1 MSSTFFGLTI
11 ASSGLRAANAAL
23 NTTGNNV
30 SNVNTEGY
38 SRQEVQTS
46 AANALRVFATYGC
59 AGAGVETLAIERVR
73 DQFYDN
79 KYWANETKLGEYDAK
94 VYYCKMIE
102 EYFKDDKK
110 TGFKSLFDQIGVT
123 LQEITKNA
131 SSTDTKAQFLG
142 AAKALTDYFNNMYG
156 DLQDLQSDVNDEIKI
171 RADQINS
178 IAQDLATVNKQ
189 INTIELTGS
198 RANELRDKRDLL
210 LDELSA
216 VVDVQ
221 TQELPILDEQGNET
235 AAHRFM
241 VKIAGGQTLVDM
253 DDYRTLIC
261 VARSDEEK
269 VNQTD
274 VDGLYDIMWSN
285 GMEFSLY
292 NASMGGELRGLI
304 EMRDGNNGEYFK
316 GQATGV
322 SFYNSVS
329 TVTIKTTESHL
340 QNITKCNLSDTGGVI
355 NIGNQLYYYTQW
367 SYGGNGEYTF
377 VIDNKKSDTPLTAAK
392 TWSEVSI
399 GGEVNYQGVP
409 YYLKQMNEWVRDFAK
424 KVNDIFKVGL
434 TAEDPPKKADILFTA
449 DYVRQDGQYK
459 QKELDTSTP
468 NGENTGYYN
477 LTAGNVTLLDAVVK
491 NPNLLG
497 TRADID
503 KDSGVGTTPTTTP
516 PGDGVDE
523 IEGKEQCD
531 QVWAVISMLSDTNQF
546 SFRGRDA
553 GGFLEC
559 VLSDATLNASNA
571 ETFYA
576 TYYSLETN
584 IENQRTSIS
593 GVDED
598 EEAMNLVKYENS
610 YTLASKMI
618 NVLTE
623 VYDRLILQTGV

>member
-1 MSSTFFGLTI
+1 MASTFFFFFI

-23 NTTGNNV
+23 NTTGNNI
-30 SNVNTEGY
+30 SNVQTVGY
-38 SRQEVQTS
+38 SRQEVQTE

-73 DQFYDN
+73 DLFYDQ

-102 EYFKDDKK
+102 EYLKDDNK
-110 TGFKSLFDQIGVT
+110 TGFKTLFDKMSDT

-131 SSTDTKAQFLG
+131 SSTETKAQFLG

-156 DLQDLQSDVNDEIKI
+156 DLRDLQSDVNDEIKI

-198 RANELRDKRDLL
+198 IANELRDKRDLL
-210 LDELSA
+210 LDELSTL
-216 VVDVQ
+216 VDVK
-221 TQELPILDEQGNET
+221 TQEFPILDQEGNPT
-235 AAHRFM
+235 AAHRFV

-253 DDYRTLIC
+253 DQYRTLNC
-261 VARSDEEK
+261 VARKEEEK

-274 VDGLYDIMWSN
+274 VDGLYDIMWN
-285 GMEFSLY
+285 DGVEFSLY

-316 GQATGV
+316 GTATNV
-322 SFYNSVS
+322 AFHKSIS
-329 TVTIKTTESHL
+329 TVTIKTTEAHL
-340 QNITKCNLSDTGGVI
+340 QSMTKCNLSDTGGVI
-355 NIGNQLYYYTQW
+355 NIGNQLYYYTGW
-367 SYGGNGEYTF
+367 KYNGNGEYTF
-377 VIDNKKSDTPLTAAK
+377 TIDNEKSDMPLTQEK
-392 TWSEVSI
+392 TWTDVSI
-399 GGEVNYQGVP
+399 GGAIDYQGVP
-409 YYLKQMNEWVRDFAK
+409 YYLKQMNEWVRDFTK
-424 KVNDIFKVGL
+424 KVNDIFKEGL

-449 DYVRQDGQYK
+449 NYVRKDGQYK
-459 QKELDTSTP
+459 QSELDMSAP
-468 NGENTGYYN
+468 NGENTGYYDI
-477 LTAGNVTLLDAVVK
+477 TAGNITLWDAVMK
-491 NPNLLG
+491 NPDLLG
-497 TRADID
+497 TRKDID
-503 KDSGVGTTPTTTP
+503 EDSGVGTKP
-516 PGDGVDE
+516 PEGDGVDE
-523 IEGKEQCD
+523 IEGKEQCE
-531 QVWAVISMLSDTNQF
+531 QVWAVISMLTDKNQF

-571 ETFYA
+571 ETFYK

-584 IENQRTSIS
+584 IDNQRTSIS

-598 EEAMNLVKYENS
+598 EEAMNLVKYENA

>member
-1 MSSTFFGLTI
+1 MASTFFGLTI

-23 NTTGNNV
+23 NTTGNNI
-30 SNVNTEGY
+30 SNVNTAGY
-38 SRQEVQTS
+38 SRQQVNTE

-59 AGAGVETLAIERVR
+59 AGAGVETLSIERVR
-73 DQFYDN
+73 DLFYDN

-94 VYYCKMIE
+94 LYYCNMIQ
-102 EYFKDDKK
+102 EYLKDDNK
-110 TGFKSLFDQIGVT
+110 TGFKTLFDQIGVT

-142 AAKALTDYFNNMYG
+142 AAKALTDYFNNLYG
-156 DLQDLQSDVNDEIKI
+156 DLQDLQADVNDEIKI

-189 INTIELTGS
+189 INTIELTGK
-198 RANELRDKRDLL
+198 RANELRDKRDSLI
-210 LDELSA
+210 DELSA
-216 VVDVQ
+216 IVDVQ

-235 AAHRFM
+235 AAHRYM

-261 VARSDEEK
+261 VARESEEK
-269 VNQTD
+269 VNQSD

-285 GMEFSLY
+285 GIEFGLY
-292 NASMGGELRGLI
+292 NASMGGQLRGLI
-304 EMRDGNNGEYFK
+304 QMRDGNNGEYFK
-316 GQATGV
+316 GTATSV
-322 SFYNSVS
+322 AYHNSFS
-329 TVTIKTTESHL
+329 TVKIKTTESHL
-340 QNITKCNLSDTGGVI
+340 QDISKCNLSDTGGII
-355 NIGNQLYYYTQW
+355 NIGDQLFYYKSWTYD
-367 SYGGNGEYTF
+367 GNGQYTF
-377 VIDNKKSDTPLTAAK
+377 IVDNEKSDRPLTGDKVWTEA
-392 TWSEVSI
+392 SVGDEM
-399 GGEVNYQGVP
+399 NYQGVP
-409 YYLKQMNEWVRDFAK
+409 YYMKQMNEWVREFAK

-434 TAEDPPKKADILFTA
+434 TAEDPPRKADILFTA
-449 DYVRQDGQYK
+449 DYVRGEGQYD
-459 QKELDTSTP
+459 QKTLDASTQ

-497 TRADID
+497 TRKDVDED
-503 KDSGVGTTPTTTP
+503 KFPDPGT
-516 PGDGVDE
+516 GSDVDE
-523 IEGKEQCD
+523 IEGQEQCD
-531 QVWAVISMLSDTNQF
+531 QVWAVISMLSDVNQF

-559 VLSDATLNASNA
+559 VLSDATLNTSNA
-571 ETFYA
+571 ETFYN
-576 TYYSLETN
+576 TYFSLETN
-584 IENQRTSIS
+584 IDNQRISIS

-623 VYDRLILQTGV
+623 IYDRLILQTGV

>member
-1 MSSTFFGLTI
+1 MGSTFFGLTI

-23 NTTGNNV
+23 NTTGNNI
-30 SNVNTEGY
+30 SNVQTAGY
-38 SRQEVQTS
+38 SRQEVKTE
-46 AANALRVFATYGC
+46 AANAMRVFATYGC

-73 DQFYDN
+73 DLFYDQ

-94 VYYCKMIE
+94 LYYCNVIQ
-102 EYFKDDKK
+102 EYLKDDNS
-110 TGFKSLFDQIGVT
+110 TGFKTLFDQIGVT

-131 SSTDTKAQFLG
+131 SSTETKAQFLG

-156 DLQDLQSDVNDEIKI
+156 DFRDLQSDVNDEIKI
-171 RADQINS
+171 RMDQINS

-198 RANELRDKRDLL
+198 KANELRDKRDLL

-216 VVDVQ
+216 IVDVQ
-221 TQELPILDEQGNET
+221 TQELPIVDQEGNPT

-253 DDYRTLIC
+253 DEYRTLIC
-261 VARSDEEK
+261 VSRTDEEK
-269 VNQTD
+269 VNQSD
-274 VDGLYDIMWSN
+274 VDGLYDVMWSN
-285 GMEFSLY
+285 GQEFSLY
-292 NASMGGELRGLI
+292 NASIGGELRGLI
-304 EMRDGNNGEYFK
+304 EMRDGNNGEYFR
-316 GQATGV
+316 GTATNV
-322 SFYNSVS
+322 AFHKSIS
-329 TVTIKTTESHL
+329 TVTIKTTDAHL
-340 QNITKCNLSDTGGVI
+340 QNMTKCNLSDTGGVI
-355 NIGNQLYYYTQW
+355 NIGDQLYYYTSW
-367 SYGGNGEYTF
+367 VYNGNGEYTF
-377 VIDNKKSDTPLTAAK
+377 TIDNNKSDMPLTQEK

-409 YYLKQMNEWVRDFAK
+409 YYMKQMNEWVRDFTR
-424 KVNDIFKVGL
+424 KVNDIFKEGL
-434 TAEDPPKKADILFTA
+434 TAEDPPQKADILFTA
-449 DYVRQDGQYK
+449 DYVRMEGQYK
-459 QKELDTSTP
+459 QKELDASAP

-477 LTAGNVTLLDAVVK
+477 ITAGNITLLDAVVN

-497 TRADID
+497 TRKDID
-503 KDSGVGTTPTTTP
+503 KNQGIGVPG
-516 PGDGVDE
+516 GDGEDE

-546 SFRGRDA
+546 SFRGRNA

-576 TYYSLETN
+576 TYFSLETN
-584 IENQRTSIS
+584 IDNQRTAIS

-598 EEAMNLVKYENS
+598 EEAMNLVKHENA

>member
-1 MSSTFFGLTI
+1 MASTFFGLTI

-23 NTTGNNV
+23 NTTGNNI
-30 SNVNTEGY
+30 SNVNTAGY
-38 SRQEVQTS
+38 SRQQVNTE

-59 AGAGVETLAIERVR
+59 AGAGVETLSIERVR
-73 DQFYDN
+73 DLFYDN

-94 VYYCKMIE
+94 LYYCNMIQ
-102 EYFKDDKK
+102 EYLKDDNK
-110 TGFKSLFDQIGVT
+110 TGFKTLFDQIGVT

-142 AAKALTDYFNNMYG
+142 AAKALTDYFNNLYG
-156 DLQDLQSDVNDEIKI
+156 DLQDLQADVNDEIKI

-189 INTIELTGS
+189 INTIELTGK
-198 RANELRDKRDLL
+198 RANELRDKRDSLI
-210 LDELSA
+210 DELSA
-216 VVDVQ
+216 IVDVQ

-235 AAHRFM
+235 AAHRYM

-261 VARSDEEK
+261 VARESEEK
-269 VNQTD
+269 VNQSD

-285 GMEFSLY
+285 GIEFGLY
-292 NASMGGELRGLI
+292 NASMGGQLRGLI
-304 EMRDGNNGEYFK
+304 QMRDGNNGEYFK
-316 GQATGV
+316 GTATSV
-322 SFYNSVS
+322 AYHNSFS
-329 TVTIKTTESHL
+329 TVKIKTTESHL
-340 QNITKCNLSDTGGVI
+340 QDISKCNLSDTGGII
-355 NIGNQLYYYTQW
+355 NIGDQLFYYKSWTYD
-367 SYGGNGEYTF
+367 GNGQYTF
-377 VIDNKKSDTPLTAAK
+377 IVDNEKSDRPLTGDKVWTEA
-392 TWSEVSI
+392 SVGDEM
-399 GGEVNYQGVP
+399 NYQGVP
-409 YYLKQMNEWVRDFAK
+409 YYMKQMNEWVREFAK

-434 TAEDPPKKADILFTA
+434 TAEDPPRKADILFTA
-449 DYVRQDGQYK
+449 DYVRGEGQYD
-459 QKELDTSTP
+459 QKTLDASTQ

-497 TRADID
+497 TRKDVDED
-503 KDSGVGTTPTTTP
+503 KFPDPGT
-516 PGDGVDE
+516 GSDVDE
-523 IEGKEQCD
+523 IEGQEQCD
-531 QVWAVISMLSDTNQF
+531 QVWTVISMLSDVNQF

-559 VLSDATLNASNA
+559 VLSDATLNTSNA
-571 ETFYA
+571 ETFYN
-576 TYYSLETN
+576 TYFSLETN
-584 IENQRTSIS
+584 IDNQRISIS

-623 VYDRLILQTGV
+623 IYDRLILQTGV

>member
-210 LDELSA
+210 IDELSA

-235 AAHRFM
+235 AAHRYM

-459 QKELDTSTP
+459 QKELDTSAP

>member
-1 MSSTFFGLTI
+1 MASTFFGLTI

-23 NTTGNNV
+23 NTTGNNI
-30 SNVNTEGY
+30 SNVQTAGY
-38 SRQEVQTS
+38 SRQEVQTE

-73 DQFYDN
+73 DLFYDQ

-102 EYFKDDKK
+102 EYLKDDNK
-110 TGFKSLFDQIGVT
+110 TGFKTLFNKMSET

-131 SSTDTKAQFLG
+131 SSTETKAQFLG

-156 DLQDLQSDVNDEIKI
+156 DLRDLQSDVNDEIKI

-198 RANELRDKRDLL
+198 IANELRDKRDLL

-216 VVDVQ
+216 LVDVK
-221 TQELPILDEQGNET
+221 TQEFPILDQEGNPT
-235 AAHRFM
+235 AAHRFV

-253 DDYRTLIC
+253 DQYRTLNC
-261 VARSDEEK
+261 VARKEEEK

-274 VDGLYDIMWSN
+274 VDGLYDIMWSD
-285 GMEFSLY
+285 GIEFSLY

-316 GQATGV
+316 GTATNV
-322 SFYNSVS
+322 AFHKSIS
-329 TVTIKTTESHL
+329 TVTIKTTEAHL
-340 QNITKCNLSDTGGVI
+340 QSMTKCNLSDTGGVI
-355 NIGNQLYYYTQW
+355 NIGNQLYYYTNW
-367 SYGGNGEYTF
+367 TYNGNGEYTF
-377 VIDNKKSDTPLTAAK
+377 TIDNNKSDMPLTQEKAW
-392 TWSEVSI
+392 TEVSV
-399 GGEVNYQGVP
+399 GGAVNYQGVP
-409 YYLKQMNEWVRDFAK
+409 YYLKQMNEWVRDFTK
-424 KVNDIFKVGL
+424 KVNDIFKEGL
-434 TAEDPPKKADILFTA
+434 TAEDPPQKAGILFTA
-449 DYVRQDGQYK
+449 DYVRKDGQYK
-459 QKELDTSTP
+459 QNELDMSTP

-477 LTAGNVTLLDAVVK
+477 ITAGNITLWDAVMK
-491 NPNLLG
+491 NPDLLG
-497 TRADID
+497 TRKDID
-503 KDSGVGTTPTTTP
+503 KDSGVGTKP
-516 PGDGVDE
+516 PEGDGVDE
-523 IEGKEQCD
+523 IEGEEQCD
-531 QVWAVISMLSDTNQF
+531 QVWAVISMLTDKNQF

-571 ETFYA
+571 ETFYT
-576 TYYSLETN
+576 TYFSLETN
-584 IENQRTSIS
+584 IDNQRTSIS

-598 EEAMNLVKYENS
+598 EEAMNLVKYENA

>member
-1 MSSTFFGLTI
+1 MASTFFGLTI

-30 SNVNTEGY
+30 SNVNTVGY
-38 SRQEVQTS
+38 SRQEVQTE

-94 VYYCKMIE
+94 VYYCKMIS
-102 EYFKDDKK
+102 EYLKDDKT
-110 TGFKSLFDQIGVT
+110 TGFKSLFDQIGAT

-131 SSTDTKAQFLG
+131 SSTETKAQFLG
-142 AAKALTDYFNNMYG
+142 AAKALTDYFNNLYG

-178 IAQDLATVNKQ
+178 IAQELATVNKQ

-210 LDELSA
+210 IDELST

-235 AAHRFM
+235 AAHRYM

-253 DDYRTLIC
+253 DDYRTLVC
-261 VARSDEEK
+261 VAREKEEK
-269 VNQTD
+269 VNQSD

-285 GMEFSLY
+285 GIEFSLY

-304 EMRDGNNGEYFK
+304 EMRDGNNGEFFK
-316 GQATGV
+316 GQATNIAFHD
-322 SFYNSVS
+322 SFS
-329 TVTIKTTESHL
+329 TVHIKTTESHL
-340 QNITKCNLSDTGGVI
+340 RNMTKCNLSDTGGI
-355 NIGNQLYYYTQW
+355 ITIGNQLFYYSDWTYN
-367 SYGGNGEYTF
+367 GNGDYTF
-377 VIDNKKSDTPLTAAK
+377 IIDNKKSDMPLTASK
-392 TWSEVSI
+392 TWTEASV

-409 YYLKQMNEWVRDFAK
+409 YYMKQMNEWVREFSK
-424 KVNDIFKVGL
+424 KVNDIFKEGL

-449 DYVRQDGQYK
+449 DYPRQDGQYK
-459 QKELDTSTP
+459 QEELDTSAA

-477 LTAGNVTLLDAVVK
+477 LTAGNVGLLDAVVN
-491 NPNLLG
+491 NPDLLG
-497 TRADID
+497 TRKDID
-503 KDSGVGTTPTTTP
+503 KNTGVGTKP
-516 PGDGVDE
+516 PDGDGVDE
-523 IEGKEQCD
+523 VEGKEQCD
-531 QVWAVISMLSDTNQF
+531 QVWEVISMLTDKNQF

-559 VLSDATLNASNA
+559 VLSDATLNESNA

-576 TYYSLETN
+576 TYFSLETN
-584 IENQRTSIS
+584 IDNQRTSIS

-623 VYDRLILQTGV
+623 IYDRLILQTGV

>member
-30 SNVNTEGY
+30 SNVNTAGY

-73 DQFYDN
+73 DQFYDF
-79 KYWANETKLGEYDAK
+79 KYWSNETKLGEYDAK

-110 TGFKSLFDQIGVT
+110 TGFKTLFDQIGVT
-123 LQEITKNA
+123 LQEITKNG
-131 SSTDTKAQFLG
+131 SSTDNKAQFLG
-142 AAKALTDYFNNMYG
+142 AAKALTDYFNNLYG

-189 INTIELTGS
+189 INAIELTGS
-198 RANELRDKRDLL
+198 RANDLRDKRDLL
-210 LDELSA
+210 IDELSA

-235 AAHRFM
+235 AAHRYM

-253 DDYRTLIC
+253 DSYRTLVC
-261 VARSDEEK
+261 VARTKEEK
-269 VNQTD
+269 VNQSD
-274 VDGLYDIMWSN
+274 VDGLYDLEWSN
-285 GMEFSLY
+285 GLDFSLY

-304 EMRDGNNGEYFK
+304 EMRDGNNSEYFK

-322 SFYNSVS
+322 SFYNSFS

-340 QNITKCNLSDTGGVI
+340 QDISKCNLSDTGGVI

-377 VIDNKKSDTPLTAAK
+377 VIDNKKSDAPLTAAK

-399 GGEVNYQGVP
+399 GGDVNYQGVP
-409 YYLKQMNEWVRDFAK
+409 YYLKQMNEWVREFSK

-434 TAEDPPKKADILFTA
+434 TAEDPPQKADILFTA
-449 DYVRQDGQYK
+449 DYARKDGQYT
-459 QKELDTSTP
+459 QNELDTSAA
-468 NGENTGYYN
+468 NGDNTGYYN

-491 NPNLLG
+491 NPDLLG
-497 TRADID
+497 TRKDID
-503 KDSGVGTTPTTTP
+503 KNSGVGTKP
-516 PGDGVDE
+516 PEGDGVDE
-523 IEGKEQCD
+523 IEGKDQCD
-531 QVWAVISMLSDTNQF
+531 QVWAVISMLSDKNQF

-559 VLSDATLNASNA
+559 VLSDSMLNSSNA
-571 ETFYA
+571 ETFYS

-584 IENQRTSIS
+584 IDNQRTSIS

>member
-1 MSSTFFGLTI
+1 MASTFFGLTI

-23 NTTGNNV
+23 NTTGNNISSV
-30 SNVNTEGY
+30 QTVGY
-38 SRQEVQTS
+38 SRQEVQTE

-73 DQFYDN
+73 DLFYDQ

-102 EYFKDDKK
+102 EYLKDDNK
-110 TGFKSLFDQIGVT
+110 TGFKTLFDKMSDT

-131 SSTDTKAQFLG
+131 SSTETKAQFLG

-156 DLQDLQSDVNDEIKI
+156 DLRDLQSDVNDEIKI

-198 RANELRDKRDLL
+198 IANELRDKRDLL
-210 LDELSA
+210 LDELSTL
-216 VVDVQ
+216 VDVK
-221 TQELPILDEQGNET
+221 TQEFPILDQEGNPT
-235 AAHRFM
+235 AAHRFV

-253 DDYRTLIC
+253 DQYRTLNC
-261 VARSDEEK
+261 VARKEEEK

-274 VDGLYDIMWSN
+274 VDGLYDIMWN
-285 GMEFSLY
+285 DGVEFSLY

-316 GQATGV
+316 GTATNV
-322 SFYNSVS
+322 AFHKSIS
-329 TVTIKTTESHL
+329 TVTIKTTEAHL
-340 QNITKCNLSDTGGVI
+340 QSMTKCNLSDTGGVI
-355 NIGNQLYYYTQW
+355 NIGNQLYYYTGW
-367 SYGGNGEYTF
+367 KYNGNGEYTF
-377 VIDNKKSDTPLTAAK
+377 TIDNEKSDMPLTQEK
-392 TWSEVSI
+392 TWTDVSI
-399 GGEVNYQGVP
+399 GGAIDYQGVP
-409 YYLKQMNEWVRDFAK
+409 YYLKQMNEWVRDFTK
-424 KVNDIFKVGL
+424 KVNDIFKEGL

-449 DYVRQDGQYK
+449 NYVRKDGQYK
-459 QKELDTSTP
+459 QSELDMSAP
-468 NGENTGYYN
+468 NGENTGYYDI
-477 LTAGNVTLLDAVVK
+477 TAGNITLWDAVMK
-491 NPNLLG
+491 NPDLLG
-497 TRADID
+497 TRKDID
-503 KDSGVGTTPTTTP
+503 EDSGVGTKP
-516 PGDGVDE
+516 PEGDGVDE
-523 IEGKEQCD
+523 IEGKEQCE
-531 QVWAVISMLSDTNQF
+531 QVWAVISMLTDKNQF

-571 ETFYA
+571 ETFYK

-584 IENQRTSIS
+584 IDNQRTSIS

-598 EEAMNLVKYENS
+598 EEAMNLVKYENA

>member
-1 MSSTFFGLTI
+1 MASTFFGLTI

-23 NTTGNNV
+23 NTTGNNI
-30 SNVNTEGY
+30 SNVQTAGY
-38 SRQEVQTS
+38 SRQEVQTE

-73 DQFYDN
+73 DLFYDQ

-102 EYFKDDKK
+102 EYLKDDNK
-110 TGFKSLFDQIGVT
+110 TGFKTLFSKMSDT

-131 SSTDTKAQFLG
+131 SSTETKAQFLG

-156 DLQDLQSDVNDEIKI
+156 DLRDLQADVNDEIKI

-198 RANELRDKRDLL
+198 IANELRDKRDLL
-210 LDELSA
+210 LDELSTL
-216 VVDVQ
+216 VDVK
-221 TQELPILDEQGNET
+221 TQEFPILDQEGNPT
-235 AAHRFM
+235 AAHRFV

-253 DDYRTLIC
+253 DQYRTLNC
-261 VARSDEEK
+261 VARKEEEK

-274 VDGLYDIMWSN
+274 VDGLYDIMWN
-285 GMEFSLY
+285 DGVEFSLY

-316 GQATGV
+316 GTATNV
-322 SFYNSVS
+322 AFHKSIS
-329 TVTIKTTESHL
+329 TVTIKTTEAHL
-340 QNITKCNLSDTGGVI
+340 QSMTKCNLSDTGGVI
-355 NIGNQLYYYTQW
+355 NIGNQLYYYTGW
-367 SYGGNGEYTF
+367 KYNGNGEYTF
-377 VIDNKKSDTPLTAAK
+377 TIDNEKSDMPLTQEK
-392 TWSEVSI
+392 TWTDVSI
-399 GGEVNYQGVP
+399 GGAIDYQGVP
-409 YYLKQMNEWVRDFAK
+409 YYLKQMNEWVRDFTK
-424 KVNDIFKVGL
+424 KVNDIFKEGL

-449 DYVRQDGQYK
+449 NYVRKDGQYK
-459 QKELDTSTP
+459 QSELDMSTP
-468 NGENTGYYN
+468 NGENTGYYDI
-477 LTAGNVTLLDAVVK
+477 TAGNITLWDAVMK
-491 NPNLLG
+491 NPDLLG
-497 TRADID
+497 TRKDID
-503 KDSGVGTTPTTTP
+503 KDSGVGTKP
-516 PGDGVDE
+516 PEGDGVDE
-523 IEGKEQCD
+523 IEGEEQCD
-531 QVWAVISMLSDTNQF
+531 QVWAVISMLTDKNQF

-571 ETFYA
+571 ETFYK

-584 IENQRTSIS
+584 IDNQRTSIS

-598 EEAMNLVKYENS
+598 EEAMNLVKYENA

>member
-1 MSSTFFGLTI
+1 MASTFFGLTI

-23 NTTGNNV
+23 NTTGNNI
-30 SNVNTEGY
+30 SNVQTAGY
-38 SRQEVQTS
+38 SRQEVKTE

-73 DQFYDN
+73 DLFYDH

-94 VYYCKMIE
+94 LYYCNMVQ
-102 EYFKDDKK
+102 EYLKDDNK
-110 TGFKSLFDQIGVT
+110 TGFKTLFDQLGVT

-156 DLQDLQSDVNDEIKI
+156 DFRDLQSDINDEIKI
-171 RADQINS
+171 RTDQINS

-198 RANELRDKRDLL
+198 QANELRDKRDLL

-216 VVDVQ
+216 IVDVQ
-221 TQELPILDEQGNET
+221 TQELPILDQEGNET
-235 AAHRFM
+235 AARRYM

-253 DDYRTLIC
+253 DEYKTLTC
-261 VARSDEEK
+261 VARSDDEK

-274 VDGLYDIMWSN
+274 VDGLYDIMWSD
-285 GMEFSLY
+285 GLEFSLY
-292 NASMGGELRGLI
+292 NASMGGELRGLV

-316 GQATGV
+316 GTATRV
-322 SFYNSVS
+322 SFYNSFS
-329 TVTIKTTESHL
+329 TVNIKTTESHL
-340 QNITKCNLSDTGGVI
+340 QDISKCNLSDTGGII
-355 NIGNQLYYYTQW
+355 NIGNQLYYYKEW
-367 SYGGNGEYTF
+367 KYNGNGEYTF
-377 VIDNKKSDTPLTAAK
+377 VIDNNKSDVPLTGEK
-392 TWSEVSI
+392 VWSDASV
-399 GGEVNYQGVP
+399 GGEMNYQGIP
-409 YYLKQMNEWVRDFAK
+409 YYLNQMNEWVREFTK
-424 KVNDIFKVGL
+424 KVNDIFKEGL
-434 TAEDPPKKADILFTA
+434 TAEDPPQKADILFTA

-459 QKELDTSTP
+459 QKELDASAL

-477 LTAGNVTLLDAVVK
+477 ITAGNITLLDAVVK
-491 NPNLLG
+491 NPDLLG
-497 TRADID
+497 TRKDID
-503 KDSGVGTTPTTTP
+503 TNSGVGTKPPT
-516 PGDGVDE
+516 GDGVDE
-523 IEGKEQCD
+523 VEGKEQCD
-531 QVWAVISMLSDTNQF
+531 QVRAVISMMSDVNQF

-584 IENQRTSIS
+584 IDNQRTSIS

-598 EEAMNLVKYENS
+598 EEAMNLVKYENA

>member
-11 ASSGLRAANAAL
+11 ASSGLKAANAAL

-30 SNVNTEGY
+30 SNVNTAGY
-38 SRQEVQTS
+38 SRQEVKS
-46 AANALRVFATYGC
+46 EAANALRVFATYGC

-102 EYFKDDKK
+102 EYLKDDNK
-110 TGFKSLFDQIGVT
+110 TCFKTLFNKMSAA

-131 SSTDTKAQFLG
+131 SSTDVKAEFLG
-142 AAKALTDYFNNMYG
+142 TAKALTDYFNNMYG
-156 DLQDLQSDVNDEIKI
+156 DLRDLQADINDEIKI

-216 VVDVQ
+216 IVDVQ

-253 DDYRTLIC
+253 DDYKTLIC
-261 VARSDEEK
+261 VARTDEEK

-274 VDGLYDIMWSN
+274 VDGLYDLQWSN
-285 GMEFSLY
+285 GLKFSLY
-292 NASMGGELRGLI
+292 NSSMGGILRGLI
-304 EMRDGNNGEYFK
+304 EMRDGNNGEYFN
-316 GQATGV
+316 GTATNV
-322 SFYNSVS
+322 SYHKHFS
-329 TVTIKTTESHL
+329 TVTIKTTDSHL
-340 QNITKCNLSDTGGVI
+340 QNMAKCNLSDTGGVI
-355 NIGNQLYYYTQW
+355 NVGDQLYYYTQW
-367 SYGGNGEYTF
+367 TYKGNGEYSFT
-377 VIDNKKSDTPLTAAK
+377 IDNEKSDMPLTQSK
-392 TWSEVSI
+392 TGANVSI
-399 GGEVNYQGVP
+399 GAEIHYQGVP
-409 YYLKQMNEWVRDFAK
+409 YYLKQMNEWVRDFSK
-424 KVNDIFKVGL
+424 KVNDIFKEGL

-449 DYVRQDGQYK
+449 DYVRLDGQYK
-459 QKELDTSTP
+459 QSQLDTATA

-491 NPNLLG
+491 NPDLLG
-497 TRADID
+497 TRKDID
-503 KDSGVGTTPTTTP
+503 KDP
-516 PGDGVDE
+516 DDDVDE
-523 IEGKEQCD
+523 TEGKEQCD
-531 QVWAVISMLSDTNQF
+531 QVWAVISMLGDKNQF

-559 VLSDATLNASNA
+559 VLSDALLNASNA
-571 ETFYA
+571 ENFYK

>member
-1 MSSTFFGLTI
+1 MASTFFGLTI

-23 NTTGNNV
+23 NTTGNNI
-30 SNVNTEGY
+30 SNVQTAGY
-38 SRQEVQTS
+38 SRQEVQTE

-59 AGAGVETLAIERVR
+59 AGAGVETLAVERVR
-73 DQFYDN
+73 DLFYDH

-102 EYFKDDKK
+102 EYLKDDNK
-110 TGFKSLFDQIGVT
+110 TGFKTLFDQLGVT

-131 SSTDTKAQFLG
+131 SSTDVKAQFLG

-156 DLQDLQSDVNDEIKI
+156 DLRDLQSDVNDEIKI

-216 VVDVQ
+216 IVDVQ
-221 TQELPILDEQGNET
+221 TQELPILDQEGKET
-235 AAHRFM
+235 AAHRYM

-253 DDYRTLIC
+253 DEYKTLIC

-269 VNQTD
+269 VNQSD

-285 GMEFSLY
+285 GLEFSLY

-316 GQATGV
+316 GTATNV
-322 SFYNSVS
+322 AFHKSFS

-355 NIGNQLYYYTQW
+355 NIGNQLFYYTKW
-367 SYGGNGEYTF
+367 RYNGDGEYTF
-377 VIDNKKSDTPLTAAK
+377 TIDNNKSDQPLTQEK
-392 TWSEVSI
+392 TWTEVSV
-399 GGEVNYQGVP
+399 GGEMNYQGVP
-409 YYLKQMNEWVRDFAK
+409 YYLKQMNEWVRDFTK

-434 TAEDPPKKADILFTA
+434 TAEDPPQRADILFTA
-449 DYVRQDGQYK
+449 NYVRQDGQYT
-459 QKELDTSTP
+459 QSELDVSAP

-477 LTAGNVTLLDAVVK
+477 ITAGNITLLDAVVR
-491 NPNLLG
+491 NPDLLG
-497 TRADID
+497 TRKDID
-503 KDSGVGTTPTTTP
+503 QDKGIGVPG
-516 PGDGVDE
+516 GDGKDE

-531 QVWAVISMLSDTNQF
+531 QVWAVISMMSDKNQF

-559 VLSDATLNASNA
+559 VLSDATLNSSNA
-571 ETFYA
+571 ENFYA

-584 IENQRTSIS
+584 IDNQRTSIS

-598 EEAMNLVKYENS
+598 EEAMNLVKYENA

>member
-1 MSSTFFGLTI
+1 MASTFFGLTI

-23 NTTGNNV
+23 NTTGNNI
-30 SNVNTEGY
+30 SNVQTVGY
-38 SRQEVQTS
+38 SRQEVQTE

-73 DQFYDN
+73 DLFYDQ

-102 EYFKDDKK
+102 EYLKDDNK
-110 TGFKSLFDQIGVT
+110 TGFKTLFNKMSDT

-131 SSTDTKAQFLG
+131 SSTETKAQFLG

-156 DLQDLQSDVNDEIKI
+156 DLRDLQSDVNDEIKI

-198 RANELRDKRDLL
+198 IANELRDKRDLL
-210 LDELSA
+210 LDELSTL
-216 VVDVQ
+216 VDVK
-221 TQELPILDEQGNET
+221 TQEFPILDQEGNPT
-235 AAHRFM
+235 AAHRFV

-253 DDYRTLIC
+253 DQYRTLNC
-261 VARSDEEK
+261 VARKEEEK

-274 VDGLYDIMWSN
+274 VDGLYDIMWN
-285 GMEFSLY
+285 DGVEFSLY

-316 GQATGV
+316 GTATNV
-322 SFYNSVS
+322 AFHKSIS
-329 TVTIKTTESHL
+329 TVTIKTTEAHL
-340 QNITKCNLSDTGGVI
+340 QSMTKCNLSDTGGVI
-355 NIGNQLYYYTQW
+355 NIGNQLYYYTGW
-367 SYGGNGEYTF
+367 KYNGNGEYTF
-377 VIDNKKSDTPLTAAK
+377 TIDNEKSDMPLTQEK
-392 TWSEVSI
+392 TWTDVSI
-399 GGEVNYQGVP
+399 GGAIDYQGVP
-409 YYLKQMNEWVRDFAK
+409 YYLKQMNEWVRDFTK
-424 KVNDIFKVGL
+424 KVNDIFKEGL

-449 DYVRQDGQYK
+449 NYVRKDGQYT
-459 QKELDTSTP
+459 QSELDMSAP
-468 NGENTGYYN
+468 NGENTGYYDI
-477 LTAGNVTLLDAVVK
+477 TAGNITLWDAVMK
-491 NPNLLG
+491 NPDLLG
-497 TRADID
+497 TRKDID
-503 KDSGVGTTPTTTP
+503 EDSGVGTKP
-516 PGDGVDE
+516 PEGDGVDE
-523 IEGKEQCD
+523 IEGKEQCE
-531 QVWAVISMLSDTNQF
+531 QVWAVISMLTDKNQF

-571 ETFYA
+571 ETFYK

-584 IENQRTSIS
+584 LDNQRTSIS

-598 EEAMNLVKYENS
+598 EEAMNLVKYENA

>member
-1 MSSTFFGLTI
+1 MASTFFGLTI

-23 NTTGNNV
+23 NTTGNNI
-30 SNVNTEGY
+30 SNVQTEGY
-38 SRQEVQTS
+38 SRQKVETE

-73 DQFYDN
+73 DVFYDH

-94 VYYCKMIE
+94 LYYCNMIQ
-102 EYFKDDKK
+102 EYFKDDNT
-110 TGFKSLFDQIGVT
+110 TGFKTLFDRLSAT
-123 LQEITKNA
+123 LLEITQYV
-131 SSTDTKAQFLG
+131 SSTDYKSQFLG
-142 AAKALTDYFNNMYG
+142 AAKALTDYFNNLYG

-189 INTIELTGS
+189 INVVELSGK
-198 RANELRDKRDLL
+198 RANELRDKRDKLI
-210 LDELSA
+210 DELSA

-221 TQELPILDEQGNET
+221 TAEYPILDGQGNET
-235 AAHRFM
+235 AAHRYM

-261 VARSDEEK
+261 VSRTEEEK
-269 VNQTD
+269 VNQSD

-285 GMEFSLY
+285 GLSFSLY

-304 EMRDGNNGEYFK
+304 EMRDGNNGEYFQGK
-316 GQATGV
+316 ASNVTFYG
-322 SFYNSVS
+322 SFS
-329 TVTIKTTESHL
+329 TVTVETEALHL
-340 QNITKCNLSDTGGVI
+340 QGISKCNLSDTGGVI
-355 NIGNQLYYYTQW
+355 NVGNQLYYYKSWT
-367 SYGGNGEYTF
+367 YDGNGEYTF
-377 VIDNKKSDTPLTAAK
+377 TIDNDKSDQPLTAEK
-392 TWSEVSI
+392 TWKEVSV
-399 GGEVNYQGVP
+399 GGPVNYQGVP
-409 YYLKQMNEWVRDFAK
+409 YYMKQMNEWVRDFAK

-434 TAEDPPKKADILFTA
+434 TAEDPPKRADILFTA
-449 DYVRQDGQYK
+449 DYVRKDGQYT
-459 QKELDTSTP
+459 QKELDSATR
-468 NGENTGYYN
+468 NEENTGYYN
-477 LTAGNVTLLDAVVK
+477 LTAGNIGLLTAVVK
-491 NPNLLG
+491 NPDLLG
-497 TRADID
+497 TRKDID
-503 KDSGVGTTPTTTP
+503 EDKGIGVPD
-516 PGDGVDE
+516 GDGVDE
-523 IEGKEQCD
+523 VEGKEQCD
-531 QVWAVISMLSDTNQF
+531 QVWAVISMLGDVNQF

-559 VLSDATLNASNA
+559 VLSDATLNFSNA
-571 ETFYA
+571 ETLYA

-584 IENQRTSIS
+584 IDNQRISIS

-618 NVLTE
+618 QVLTE

>member
-1 MSSTFFGLTI
+1 MASTFFGLTI

-23 NTTGNNV
+23 NTTGNNI
-30 SNVNTEGY
+30 SNVQTAGY
-38 SRQEVQTS
+38 SRQEVQTE

-59 AGAGVETLAIERVR
+59 SGAGVETLAIERVR
-73 DQFYDN
+73 DLFYDQ

-94 VYYCKMIE
+94 LYYCNMIQ

-110 TGFKSLFDQIGVT
+110 TGFKTLFDQIGVT
-123 LQEITKNA
+123 LQEITKNV
-131 SSTDTKAQFLG
+131 STENKAQFLG

-156 DLQDLQSDVNDEIKI
+156 DLRDLQSDVNDEIKI

-216 VVDVQ
+216 LVDVQ
-221 TQELPILDEQGNET
+221 TQELPILDQQGNPT

-253 DDYRTLIC
+253 DDYRTLTC
-261 VARSDEEK
+261 VARSEEEK
-269 VNQTD
+269 VNQSD
-274 VDGLYDIMWSN
+274 VDGLYDLVWSN
-285 GMEFSLY
+285 GVEFSLY

-316 GQATGV
+316 G
-322 SFYNSVS
+322 SVS
-329 TVTIKTTESHL
+329 NVSYLNSFSTATIQTTESHL
-340 QNITKCNLSDTGGVI
+340 QMMTKCNLSDTGGVI
-355 NIGNQLYYYTQW
+355 NIGNQLFYYTSW
-367 SYGGNGEYTF
+367 EYNGNGEYTF
-377 VIDNKKSDTPLTAAK
+377 IIDNKKSDQPLTAAK
-392 TWSEVSI
+392 TWTEASI

-409 YYLKQMNEWVRDFAK
+409 YYMKQMNEWVREFAK

-434 TAEDPPKKADILFTA
+434 TAEDPPQKADILFTA
-449 DYVRQDGQYK
+449 DYTTKEGQYK
-459 QKELDTSTP
+459 QGELDMSAP

-477 LTAGNVTLLDAVVK
+477 ITAGNVTLLDAVVK
-491 NPNLLG
+491 NPALLG
-497 TRADID
+497 TRKDID
-503 KDSGVGTTPTTTP
+503 KDQGVGVPG
-516 PGDGVDE
+516 GDGVDE

-531 QVWAVISMLSDTNQF
+531 QVWAVISMLSDVNQF

-559 VLSDATLNASNA
+559 VLSDATLNTSNA

-584 IENQRTSIS
+584 IDNQRTSIS

-598 EEAMNLVKYENS
+598 EEAMNLVKYENA

>member
-1 MSSTFFGLTI
+1 MASTFFGLTI

-23 NTTGNNV
+23 NTTGNNI
-30 SNVNTEGY
+30 SNVQTVGY
-38 SRQEVQTS
+38 SRQEVQTE

-73 DQFYDN
+73 DLFYDQ

-102 EYFKDDKK
+102 EYLKDDNK
-110 TGFKSLFDQIGVT
+110 TGFKTLFDKMSDT

-131 SSTDTKAQFLG
+131 SSTETKAQFLG

-156 DLQDLQSDVNDEIKI
+156 DLRDLQSDVNDEIKI

-198 RANELRDKRDLL
+198 IANELRDKRDLL
-210 LDELSA
+210 LDELSTL
-216 VVDVQ
+216 VDVK
-221 TQELPILDEQGNET
+221 TQEFPILDQEGNPT
-235 AAHRFM
+235 AAHRFV

-253 DDYRTLIC
+253 DQYRTLNC
-261 VARSDEEK
+261 VARKEEEK

-274 VDGLYDIMWSN
+274 VDGLYDIMWN
-285 GMEFSLY
+285 DGVEFSLY

-316 GQATGV
+316 GTATNV
-322 SFYNSVS
+322 AFHKSIS
-329 TVTIKTTESHL
+329 TVTIKTTEAHL
-340 QNITKCNLSDTGGVI
+340 QSMTKCNLSDTGGVI
-355 NIGNQLYYYTQW
+355 NIGNQLYYYTGW
-367 SYGGNGEYTF
+367 KYNGNGEYTF
-377 VIDNKKSDTPLTAAK
+377 TIDNEKSDMPLTQEK
-392 TWSEVSI
+392 TWTDVSI
-399 GGEVNYQGVP
+399 GGAIDYQGVP
-409 YYLKQMNEWVRDFAK
+409 YYLKQMNEWVRDFTK
-424 KVNDIFKVGL
+424 KVNDIFKEGL

-449 DYVRQDGQYK
+449 NYVRKDGQYK
-459 QKELDTSTP
+459 QSELDMSTP
-468 NGENTGYYN
+468 NGENTGYYDI
-477 LTAGNVTLLDAVVK
+477 TAGNITLWDAVMK
-491 NPNLLG
+491 NPDLLG
-497 TRADID
+497 TRKDID
-503 KDSGVGTTPTTTP
+503 EDSGVGTKP
-516 PGDGVDE
+516 PEGDGVDE
-523 IEGKEQCD
+523 IEGKEQCE
-531 QVWAVISMLSDTNQF
+531 QVWAVISMLTDKNQF

-571 ETFYA
+571 ETFYK

-584 IENQRTSIS
+584 IDNQRTSIS

-598 EEAMNLVKYENS
+598 EEAMNLVKYENA

>member
-1 MSSTFFGLTI
+1 MASTFFGLTI

-23 NTTGNNV
+23 NTTGNNI
-30 SNVNTEGY
+30 SNVQTAGY
-38 SRQEVQTS
+38 SRQEVKTE

-73 DQFYDN
+73 DLFYDH

-94 VYYCKMIE
+94 LYYCNMIQ
-102 EYFKDDKK
+102 EYLKDDNK

-131 SSTDTKAQFLG
+131 SSTETKAQFLG

-156 DLQDLQSDVNDEIKI
+156 DIRDLQSDVNDEIKI

-216 VVDVQ
+216 IVDVQ
-221 TQELPILDEQGNET
+221 TQELPILDQEGNPT
-235 AAHRFM
+235 AAHRYM

-253 DDYRTLIC
+253 DEYKTLIC
-261 VARSDEEK
+261 VARTDEEK
-269 VNQTD
+269 VNQSD

-292 NASMGGELRGLI
+292 NASIGGELRGLI

-316 GQATGV
+316 GTATAV
-322 SFYNSVS
+322 NFHKSFS
-329 TVTIKTTESHL
+329 TVNIKTTESHL
-340 QNITKCNLSDTGGVI
+340 QNISKCNLSDTGGI
-355 NIGNQLYYYTQW
+355 ITIGNQLYYYTQW
-367 SYGGNGEYTF
+367 TYNGNGEYTF
-377 VIDNKKSDTPLTAAK
+377 TIDNDKSDMPLTQEK
-392 TWSEVSI
+392 TWTDVSI
-399 GGEVNYQGVP
+399 GGEINYQGVP
-409 YYLKQMNEWVRDFAK
+409 YYMKQMNEWVRDFMK
-424 KVNDIFKVGL
+424 KVNDIFKKGL

-449 DYVRQDGQYK
+449 DYPRQDGQYK
-459 QKELDTSTP
+459 QSELDLSAP
-468 NGENTGYYN
+468 NGENTGYYKI
-477 LTAGNVTLLDAVVK
+477 TAGNVTLLDAVVK
-491 NPNLLG
+491 NPDLLG
-497 TRADID
+497 TRKDID
-503 KDSGVGTTPTTTP
+503 KNQGVGVPG
-516 PGDGVDE
+516 GDGKDE
-523 IEGKEQCD
+523 IEGEEQCD
-531 QVWAVISMLSDTNQF
+531 QVWEVISMLTDTNQF

-559 VLSDATLNASNA
+559 VLSDATLNTSNA

-584 IENQRTSIS
+584 IDNQRTSIS

-598 EEAMNLVKYENS
+598 EEAMNLVKYENA